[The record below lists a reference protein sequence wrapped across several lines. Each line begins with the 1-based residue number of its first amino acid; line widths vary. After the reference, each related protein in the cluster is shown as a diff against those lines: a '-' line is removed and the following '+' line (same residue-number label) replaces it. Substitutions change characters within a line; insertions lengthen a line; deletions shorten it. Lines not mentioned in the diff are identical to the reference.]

1 MNPLLS
7 PVYRWPWITQ
17 IVTRDKVC
25 KMLSVV
31 PGSQHTP
38 NKKEIV
44 LIIFSGRTTH
54 FPYKETKTWKVNG
67 YESDH

>member
-1 MNPLLS
+1 
-7 PVYRWPWITQ
+7 
-17 IVTRDKVC
+17 
-25 KMLSVV
+25 MLSVV

>member
-7 PVYRWPWITQ
+7 PVYGGPWISQ

-25 KMLSVV
+25 KMLTVV

-38 NKKEIV
+38 NGKEIIP
-44 LIIFSGRTTH
+44 IIFSDRTTH
-54 FPYKETKTWKVNG
+54 FPYKETKT
-67 YESDH
+67 